1 MRWFSHR
8 RSCSHRRRHAPED
21 SSRKKC
27 RTRTALQRTTP
38 EQNAALF
45 SFFLSRWPWPLTLTL
60 TFELGRDFCT
70 VHLTAKFHRPKFNRS
85 AVIMLTNRQTD
96 SRQTNKHPL
105 GSAMLRRWVITCSRL
120 ISVATVRRALGSGSF
135 KISERWGIISSLKF
149 PNSKVAVHS
158 CMYVTFQYTLSIFSV
173 NNFRGQGQCPQD
185 MPVISRCT

>member
-1 MRWFSHR
+1 MTHED
-8 RSCSHRRRHAPED
+8 HAPED
-21 SSRKKC
+21 DSR
-27 RTRTALQRTTP
+27 RT
-38 EQNAALF
+38 LF
-45 SFFLSRWPWPLTLTL
+45 RFFRFRWPWPLTLNL

-70 VHLTAKFHRPKFNRS
+70 VHLTAKFHHAKFNRS

-105 GSAMLRRWVITCSRL
+105 GSAMLSRWVITCSRL

-135 KISERWGIISSLKF
+135 KILERWGIISFLKF

-173 NNFRGQGQCPQD
+173 RPNNFRGQGQCPKD